1 MEKYNIQVISVKPG
15 DVLLVQVN
23 DNLDL
28 ENVRAI
34 FKEVQ
39 TNFPNNQ
46 ILIANHHILNSLKI
60 LRPEDWL
67 LHNTELSVQE
77 LLEPNWEIKL

>member
-1 MEKYNIQVISVKPG
+1 
-15 DVLLVQVN
+15 VLLVQVN
-23 DNLDL
+23 DNLDI
-28 ENVRAI
+28 ENIRTI

-46 ILIANHHILNSLKI
+46 VLIANHHILNNLKI

>member
-46 ILIANHHILNSLKI
+46 ILIANHHILNNLKI

>member
-1 MEKYNIQVISVKPG
+1 MEKYNIQAISVKPG

-23 DNLDL
+23 DNLDIDT
-28 ENVRAI
+28 AHSI
-34 FKEVQ
+34 FKEIQ
-39 TNFPNNQ
+39 NCFPNNQ

-60 LRPEDWL
+60 LHPEDWL

>member
-1 MEKYNIQVISVKPG
+1 MEQYNIQTITVKPG

-28 ENVRAI
+28 DTVSNI
-34 FKEVQ
+34 FQEVQ
-39 TNFPNNQ
+39 TTFPNNK

-67 LHNTELSVQE
+67 LYSTELSVSE
-77 LLEPNWEIKL
+77 LLDPNWEIKL

>member
-1 MEKYNIQVISVKPG
+1 MEKYNIQTISIRPG
-15 DVLLVQVN
+15 DVVLVQVN
-23 DNLDL
+23 DNLDIDT
-28 ENVRAI
+28 VRSI

-39 TNFPNNQ
+39 SSFPDNH
-46 ILIANHHILNSLKI
+46 ILIANRHILNSLKI

-67 LHNTELSVQE
+67 LHKTELSISE

>member
-1 MEKYNIQVISVKPG
+1 MKEYNIQTISVKPG

-23 DNLDL
+23 DNLDI
-28 ENVRAI
+28 NSVRDI

-39 TNFPNNQ
+39 KCFPENSV
-46 ILIANHHILNSLKI
+46 LMANHHILNNLKI

-67 LHNTELSVQE
+67 LHKSELAIEE